1 MIRVL
6 VVDDHHV
13 TRYGVE
19 HLLAGSGEVEVVASV
34 ATLDEALAALD
45 RVAGTAGPV
54 DVVVL
59 DLYLSV
65 PEPALDVVARLSST
79 HRVLVMSASRRRPD
93 VLAAL
98 RAGADGYL
106 TKDTDDAEFLA
117 AVRTVAGGGF
127 SLSSSVADVL
137 EAETRST
144 PGPELSVREAEALGW
159 IARGFTH
166 AQTAQRMGISAST
179 VDSYVERIRRKLGL
193 GNKAQLTAK
202 AIELRL
208 AARED
213 AS

>member
-34 ATLDEALAALD
+34 ASLDEALPALA
-45 RVAGTAGPV
+45 RGV
-54 DVVVL
+54 DVVLL
-59 DLYLSV
+59 DLYLGV

-98 RAGADGYL
+98 RSGADGYL
-106 TKDTDDAEFLA
+106 TKDSDDAEFLA

-137 EAETRST
+137 EAHLEAQ
-144 PGPELSVREAEALGW
+144 PAAAPDLSAREAEALGW

-193 GNKAQLTAK
+193 GNKAELTAK

-208 AARED
+208 ASREE
-213 AS
+213 AP

>member
-1 MIRVL
+1 VIRVL

-19 HLLAGSGEVEVVASV
+19 HLLASDADLEVVASV
-34 ATLDEALAALD
+34 ATLDGAVAALD
-45 RVAGTAGPV
+45 QGV

-59 DLYLSV
+59 DLYLGV
-65 PEPALDVVARLSST
+65 PEPALDAVARLSAA
-79 HRVLVMSASRRRPD
+79 HRVLVMSASASRPD

-98 RAGADGYL
+98 RSGADGYL
-106 TKDTDDAEFLA
+106 TKDTDDAEFLDG
-117 AVRTVAGGGF
+117 VRTVAGGGF
-127 SLSSSVADVL
+127 CLSSSVADVL
-137 EAETRST
+137 EAHLETQPV
-144 PGPELSVREAEALGW
+144 PGPELSAREAEALGW

-193 GNKAQLTAK
+193 GNKAELTAK

-208 AARED
+208 AARDET
-213 AS
+213 S

>member
-34 ATLDEALAALD
+34 ATLEETLPALD
-45 RVAGTAGPV
+45 AGV

-59 DLYLSV
+59 DLYLGV
-65 PEPALDVVARLSST
+65 PEPALDVVARLSSS
-79 HRVLVMSASRRRPD
+79 HRVLVMSASRSRQD

-98 RAGADGYL
+98 RSGADGYL
-106 TKDTDDAEFLA
+106 TKDTDDDGFLA

-137 EAETRST
+137 EAHLESQ
-144 PGPELSVREAEALGW
+144 PAAAPDLSAREAEALGW

-193 GNKAQLTAK
+193 GNKAELTAK

-213 AS
+213 LS

>member
-19 HLLAGSGEVEVVASV
+19 HLLAGSGDVEVVGSAAS
-34 ATLDEALAALD
+34 LEEALPVLD
-45 RVAGTAGPV
+45 RGV

-59 DLYLSV
+59 DLYLGV

-79 HRVLVMSASRRRPD
+79 HRVLVMSASRSRPD

-98 RAGADGYL
+98 RCGADGYL

-117 AVRTVAGGGF
+117 AVRVVADGGF

-137 EAETRST
+137 EAHLEAQPATA
-144 PGPELSVREAEALGW
+144 PELSAREAEALGW

-166 AQTAQRMGISAST
+166 AQTAQRMGISSST

-193 GNKAQLTAK
+193 GNKAELTAK

-208 AARED
+208 AARGD
-213 AS
+213 AP

>member
-19 HLLAGSGEVEVVASV
+19 HLLSRPGDVEVVAS
-34 ATLDEALAALD
+34 AASLEEALPALD
-45 RVAGTAGPV
+45 LGV

-59 DLYLSV
+59 DLYLGV
-65 PEPALDVVARLSST
+65 PEPALDVVARLAGT

-106 TKDTDDAEFLA
+106 TKDTDDAEFLT

-137 EAETRST
+137 EAHLEST
-144 PGPELSVREAEALGW
+144 PAPGHDLSAREAEALGW

-193 GNKAQLTAK
+193 GNKAELTAK

-208 AARED
+208 ASPED
-213 AS
+213 AP